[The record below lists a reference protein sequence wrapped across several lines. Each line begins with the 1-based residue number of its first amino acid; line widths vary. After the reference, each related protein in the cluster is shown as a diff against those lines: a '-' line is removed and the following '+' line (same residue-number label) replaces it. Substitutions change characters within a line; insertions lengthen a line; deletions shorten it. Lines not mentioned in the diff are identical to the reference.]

1 MTASGLTQIKASSV
15 RMALL
20 ITMAPFNHRCPNA
33 ALRIQALAAAEE
45 IAEDADRYE
54 RDLCHV
60 SAGPTL

>member
-20 ITMAPFNHRCPNA
+20 ITMAPFNYRCPNT

-60 SAGPTL
+60 SASPTL